1 MNCQKC
7 SGLLILDYHFDMMDG
22 VEVEYGRCVNCG
34 WVLFNNQQGGRKNG
48 KVQDRGSVGV

>member
-34 WVLFNNQQGGRKNG
+34 WVLFKPGKGGANVQTEGHTVSG
-48 KVQDRGSVGV
+48 K